1 MGREEKRSWKCHIQG
16 ELAHVDIETMHVH
29 VYHFMSYALG
39 IGYYLNFES
48 YAFGELCLMHVDNY
62 L

>member
-1 MGREEKRSWKCHIQG
+1 
-16 ELAHVDIETMHVH
+16 MHVH

-39 IGYYLNFES
+39 IGYYLNFVS
-48 YAFGELCLMHVDNY
+48 YAFGKLCLMSVDNY